1 LSGHTQPTRARTCP
15 STASPSAPRLGAFFS
30 SPAAS
35 PAAARRSR
43 SRPATASGCAFSLRA
58 PISIPRPGGSSSPA
72 AARRSHSRPPSA
84 SGHGSF
90 NLGGSLPTSASASG
104 LSNTVNAWA
113 KTGNRS
119 AALRLAASSPAFS
132 ISTLAASQSRFLP
145 ASSSTSS
152 LLQSFGSSV
161 VIPRAESQASF
172 YKSYAA
178 ARRAHEGVIPDLV
191 ESDRRRIAVW
201 VEPWRAH
208 LDTGPSEPV
217 APAATATA
225 ATTADGTGAEHGGFG
240 GDTPRARAMFRRMH
254 QLRRGVQR
262 REANIDEGA
271 SRLPKS
277 LARALATAQMHSLE
291 LYHAHPRTPA
301 LPPAADPPPSA
312 TSLFP
317 APRVPMMAPLVP
329 PRPLNKCSRP
339 ATAPPS
345 RSAPPP
351 QPTPAET
358 MWRGEAHVP
367 SVDATMPGPPAKPPP
382 AMSTPAGRARPA
394 SAAPPHRQ
402 MSSASFSRLRARG
415 GVPADA
421 TGARVDWTKNQPRK
435 QPLVQAIAS
444 AHPGSDSSPP
454 RFAQT
459 SELRAAILRSSE
471 RLLRALEPSPA
482 QLAWTA
488 VVVATEVERQ
498 GESGIVERLRQRL
511 ENLGDEAEMKKSPS
525 LRAFRVPA
533 DAEAP
538 PISLGWAV
546 VGPSLPS
553 NRDQTSRRS
562 MD

>member
-1 LSGHTQPTRARTCP
+1 
-15 STASPSAPRLGAFFS
+15 
-30 SPAAS
+30 
-35 PAAARRSR
+35 
-43 SRPATASGCAFSLRA
+43 
-58 PISIPRPGGSSSPA
+58 
-72 AARRSHSRPPSA
+72 
-84 SGHGSF
+84 
-90 NLGGSLPTSASASG
+90 
-104 LSNTVNAWA
+104 
-113 KTGNRS
+113 
-119 AALRLAASSPAFS
+119 
-132 ISTLAASQSRFLP
+132 
-145 ASSSTSS
+145 
-152 LLQSFGSSV
+152 
-161 VIPRAESQASF
+161 ASF

-317 APRVPMMAPLVP
+317 APRVPMMAPL
-329 PRPLNKCSRP
+329 
-339 ATAPPS
+339 
-345 RSAPPP
+345 
-351 QPTPAET
+351 PTPAET

-538 PISLGWAV
+538 PISLGWA
-546 VGPSLPS
+546 SLEKPWARTHVPPARTCAPVDANS
-553 NRDQTSRRS
+553 RTISTGSQISLSREACNRPEAAGVSPIEHIEHLEFEYLEKRWIDLACASSPLRAHRRARTPRES
-562 MD
+562 VPRGRV